1 MEMRSFLLCLAV
13 TVTAV
18 KGCSTGREFIT
29 AFMTNY
35 LYAQKGSPTLSITA
49 QNSPATVKVEVKGLA
64 YSEIVNIARGDTK
77 LITLPANTELEG
89 EGVYRKAV
97 SISSDADVSV
107 VSSHIKEYTGDSSV
121 IYPINQL
128 GRSYIIFT
136 PNTGPMKKEAAII
149 NGKEMNTVTIV
160 YNSPKIKPKTIN
172 LNAYEVYEF
181 QSQETLSGTKITST
195 LPVAVLAGHECAMIV
210 GTCEH
215 VYEQLIPIES
225 LSSTYLVPPMHYIL
239 SKDTAHVVAPEDNTV
254 VSIYK
259 HKHPKIIKMNS
270 GDVYEVHLKKTGT
283 LIQSNKNI
291 MVMYFSS
298 NFPYD
303 EYLTNVIPTSEMST
317 SWTIYPQNG
326 YDSNAVIVAEAAAQ
340 RTLSK
345 SLKWKDF
352 PGDSKYIWSIMP
364 IGSQKDP
371 ITISGN
377 SLMAVYV
384 YGGKVRWGYGTT
396 GVCNTGST
404 SIPVSPTDP
413 CDTVKCRE
421 REECR
426 KGVCVPVS
434 SATCHAVGDPHFKT
448 FDGKLFDF
456 QGTCSYVM
464 VNNTKPQKGLTPFT
478 VLIKNNHRGNNR
490 VAYVRA
496 VSVLVYGH
504 TVVAS
509 SQRGIVEFNG
519 ENTYLPLTIE
529 GGKIKVEQRGWDVI
543 ISTDFGLQVKYDW
556 NMMLYIT
563 VPSSYYQT
571 IGGLCGNYN
580 GDRRDE
586 YSDPKGTML
595 SSVIEFAKSW
605 KVPDKDLFCN
615 DDCNGQCPSCPST
628 LQEQYKQESNCG
640 IIAKKD
646 GPFASCHAII
656 EPNIYVDNCVYDVCI
671 NNGARLFLCNDIQSY
686 VGACMS
692 AGIKITGNW
701 RTLSN
706 CPMNCPANSHYESCG
721 TACAA
726 SCADRDAPEKCT
738 LSCVEGCQCN
748 TGYVRSGDECVPE
761 KKCGCT
767 YKDRYY
773 PAGQMF
779 WGDTKCAEKC
789 VCNPATGKVDCKVTS
804 CKKSE
809 MCDTRNGVR
818 DCYPMSYG
826 TCQGAG
832 DPHYRTFDGKPF
844 DFQGTCTYYFSKLL
858 NTADPSLIPF
868 EVLVKNENRGSNK
881 VVSFTKAVT
890 ISVYGYTIVLSKES
904 PRKVKVNDLYVNV
917 PFEKDSRLS
926 IFTTGYFG
934 VITTDFGLT
943 LKFNWESHVTLT
955 LPSTYSNEV
964 GGLCGNWNGNLN
976 DEFRTTDNTLAANP
990 TLFGTSWKV
999 KDDPGC
1005 SDECKEK
1012 ICPKCDNIEKMKV
1025 TFTKPCSIIT
1035 DKTGPFKG
1043 CHDKVNPSQFYED
1056 CVYDMCMYG
1065 GHPSALCSVLTA
1077 YTAAC
1082 QNALG
1087 KVESWRTN
1095 TLCPASCKE
1104 NSHYEVCGVGCPQT
1118 CLGLTETKGCK
1129 ETLCVEGC
1137 ACDDGSVLSNGECVP
1152 MAQCGC
1158 THMGLYYQ
1166 LGQEFFPEGKCNQR
1180 CVCKENGQVQCVDGF
1195 TCRPGEKCQVK
1206 NGVQGCFPEC
1216 TAVCTVA
1223 GFGIYQSFDGKS
1235 FSVEGD
1241 CEYRLVETIQTKD
1254 KISSFSVLVKQLSSD
1269 GIITR
1274 RVKIQVDEYTV
1285 TLMPGRIWEIQV
1297 DDAKTNLP
1305 VTVDEGLIQ
1314 VYQNGLYIVLE
1325 TDFGLKLTYDTV
1337 STATIE
1343 IPSTFKSAVTGLCGN
1358 YNGNKADDFLLPSGI
1373 QTSSGEYF
1381 AEAWVL
1387 PSDRG
1392 MCQTGCGS
1400 KCVNPDKDTQT
1411 QAEKAC
1417 TILTSEKGPFSNC
1430 YDKVPPQ
1437 TFFDECVKDVAAQ
1450 PKDKTVLCR
1459 YIQWYVA
1466 SCQETGTS
1474 MKTWRNS
1481 TFCPFK
1487 CFEKSHYELCADTCS
1502 STCASLT
1509 KSQKC
1514 PPCHE
1519 GCQCDDG
1526 FVFDGGECK
1535 ALKDCGCYADG
1546 KYYKTGE
1553 EVILEDCEEKCS
1565 CNAGVFSCQS
1575 YECEENQVCAKKNG
1589 AVGCYRTETYCPA
1602 NSNYEDCGTACLATC
1617 ANRDAPD
1624 NCTLPCVEGCQCSTG
1639 YVRSGDQCIS
1649 VKKCGCTYQG
1659 RYYAADQTFWGDTKC
1674 KEKCVCNPQTGKTQ
1688 CTPANCK
1695 NSEMCSTRN
1704 GVRDCYQLS
1713 YGYCQGAGD
1722 PHYRTFDGKPFDF
1735 QGTCTY
1741 YFSKLLN
1748 TADPSLIPFEVL
1760 VKNENRGHNKAV
1772 SFTKT
1777 VTISVYGY
1785 TIVLSKESPRKVK
1798 VNDLYVNMPFE
1809 KDSRLSIFTTG
1820 YFGVVTTDFGLT
1832 LKFNWE
1838 SHVALT
1844 LPSTYSN
1851 EVGGLCGNWNG
1862 NLNDEF
1868 RTPDDTLAANP
1879 TLFGTSWK
1887 VTDDPGCTDECKGKN
1902 CPKCDAPERNQVT
1915 FTKPCSIITDK
1926 TGPFKGCHDKVNP
1939 SQFYE
1944 DCVYDMCMYGGHPSA
1959 LCSVLTAYTAACQ
1972 NALGKV
1978 ESWRTK
1984 TLCPASCK
1992 ENSHYEVC
2000 GVGCPQTC
2008 LGLTESKGCK
2018 GFPCAEGCICDKG
2031 FVLSNGKCVP
2041 MAQCG
2046 CTHMG
2051 LYYQLGQEF
2060 FPEGKCNQRCVC
2072 KDNGQVQCVDGFT
2085 CRPGEKCQVQN
2096 GVQGCFPECTA
2107 VCTVAGFGLYQSFD
2121 GKSFSV
2127 EGDCEYRLVETIQR
2141 KDKISSFSV
2150 LVKKL
2155 SSEEAGITR
2164 RVEIQVDQYTITLLP
2179 GQVWD
2184 IQVDN
2189 TKTNLP
2195 VTLNEGLVQVY
2206 QNGLFIVVETNFG
2219 LKVTYDT
2226 ISMAT
2231 VEIPSTYKSAVTG
2244 LCGSYNGNKADD
2256 FLLPDGIQTSS
2267 VVYFAESWVSPS
2279 DRMMC
2284 KTACGSKCVN
2294 PDKDTQTEAE
2304 NACTILTSEKGPF
2317 SNCYDKVPPQTFFD
2331 ECVKDV
2337 AAQPKDQN
2345 VLCSH
2350 IQRYVASCQE
2360 TGTSI
2365 DSWRNSTFCPLKC
2378 FENKHYELC
2387 ADTCSS
2393 TCASLTESKK
2403 CPPCHEGCQC
2413 DDGLVF
2419 DGGECKALKDC
2430 GCYAD
2435 GKYYKSGEVI
2445 VQGDCERRCQC
2456 KAGEFTCDPLKC
2468 ASEQF
2473 CGKKDGVVGCYT
2485 KDLCSDHKCR
2495 EKEYCTV
2502 QDNKAVCVPK
2512 SKASCMATGDPHYR
2526 TFDGNHFSFQGICTY
2541 TLVKT
2546 SGKDPTLTPFSI
2558 INKNDM
2564 LNGYYGSYVKSV
2576 SIKVKGHDITFSKDK
2591 RNHVTIDGSVLNLP
2605 VSLNSEGINI
2615 VLSGTKGILQTD
2627 FGLEVTFNWADTLI
2641 VVLSSSY
2648 DNNIEGMCGTYND
2661 DLEDD
2666 FVTPSGNIV
2675 TDITEWAKSWSVPD
2689 SSSTC
2694 WHFPPCTDEKMSLYR
2709 GQSYCGLIE
2718 DANGPFS
2725 QCQNIISKRQFASD
2739 CLFQLCLNHGNQK
2752 AFCHA
2757 LNNYVSSCAL
2767 SSADVSPEW
2776 KQLANC

>member
-35 LYAQKGSPTLSITA
+35 QYAQKGSPTLSITA
-49 QNSPATVKVEVKGLA
+49 QNSPATVKVEVKGLG
-64 YSEIVNIARGDTK
+64 YSETVNIARGDTK
-77 LITLPANTELEG
+77 WITLPANTELEG
-89 EGVYRKAV
+89 EGVFRKAV
-97 SISSDADVSV
+97 SISSDADISV

-136 PNTGPMKKEAAII
+136 PNTGPLKKEAAII
-149 NGKEMNTVTIV
+149 NGKEMNTVTII
-160 YNSPKIKPKTIN
+160 YNSLRIRPKTIN

-215 VYEQLIPIES
+215 VYEQLIPIEA
-225 LSSTYLVPPMHYIL
+225 LSNTYLVPPMHYFL

-259 HKHPKIIKMNS
+259 DRHPKIITMNS
-270 GDVYEVHLKKTGT
+270 GDVYEVHMKRTGT
-283 LIQSNKNI
+283 IIQSNNKI
-291 MVMYFSS
+291 MVIYFSS

-340 RTLSK
+340 RTLSR
-345 SLKWKDF
+345 SLRWKDF
-352 PGDSKYIWSIMP
+352 PGDNKYIWSIMP
-364 IGSQKDP
+364 IGSQKGP

-384 YGGKVRWGYGTT
+384 YGGKLRWGYGTT

-404 SIPVSPTDP
+404 SIPVPPTDP

-464 VNNTKPQKGLTPFT
+464 VNNTKPQKGLTPFA

-490 VAYVRA
+490 VAYVRV

-509 SQRGIVEFNG
+509 SQRGVVEFNG

-529 GGKIKVEQRGWDVI
+529 GGKIKVEQRGWDVL

-571 IGGLCGNYN
+571 TGGLCGNYN

-586 YSDPKGTML
+586 YSDPKGIVL

-615 DDCNGQCPSCPST
+615 DDCNGQCPSCPLT
-628 LQEQYKQESNCG
+628 LQEQYKQESSCG
-640 IIAKKD
+640 IMAKKD
-646 GPFASCHAII
+646 GPFASCHATV
-656 EPNIYVDNCVYDVCI
+656 EPNIYMDNCVYDVCI

-706 CPMNCPANSHYESCG
+706 CPMNCPANSHYEPCG

-726 SCADRDAPEKCT
+726 SCADRGAPEKCM
-738 LSCVEGCQCN
+738 LPCVEGCQCN
-748 TGYVRSGDECVPE
+748 TGYVRSGDECTPI

-773 PAGQMF
+773 PADQMF
-779 WGDTKCAEKC
+779 WGDKKCTEKC
-789 VCNPATGKVDCKVTS
+789 VCNTATGKVECKVTS

-881 VVSFTKAVT
+881 AVSFTKAVT
-890 ISVYGYTIVLSKES
+890 ISVYGYAIVLSKES
-904 PRKVKVNDLYVNV
+904 PRKVKVNDLYVNL
-917 PFEKDSRLS
+917 PFEKDGQIN
-926 IFTTGYFG
+926 IFTAGYFG
-934 VITTDFGLT
+934 VVTTDFGLT

-955 LPSTYSNEV
+955 LPSTYSNEI

-1012 ICPKCDNIEKMKV
+1012 ICPKCDNIEKNKV

-1095 TLCPASCKE
+1095 TLCPASCKA

-1118 CLGLTETKGCK
+1118 CLGLTEPKGCK
-1129 ETLCVEGC
+1129 GSPCAEGC
-1137 ACDDGSVLSNGECVP
+1137 ICDKGFVLSNGECVS

-1180 CVCKENGQVQCVDGF
+1180 CVCKENGKVQCEDAF
-1195 TCRPGEKCQVK
+1195 TCRPGEKCQVQ
-1206 NGVQGCFPEC
+1206 NGVQGCFPESK
-1216 TAVCTVA
+1216 AVCSVA

-1254 KISSFSVLVKQLSSD
+1254 KITSFGVLVKQ
-1269 GIITR
+1269 
-1274 RVKIQVDEYTV
+1274 
-1285 TLMPGRIWEIQV
+1285 
-1297 DDAKTNLP
+1297 
-1305 VTVDEGLIQ
+1305 
-1314 VYQNGLYIVLE
+1314 
-1325 TDFGLKLTYDTV
+1325 
-1337 STATIE
+1337 
-1343 IPSTFKSAVTGLCGN
+1343 
-1358 YNGNKADDFLLPSGI
+1358 
-1373 QTSSGEYF
+1373 
-1381 AEAWVL
+1381 
-1387 PSDRG
+1387 
-1392 MCQTGCGS
+1392 
-1400 KCVNPDKDTQT
+1400 
-1411 QAEKAC
+1411 
-1417 TILTSEKGPFSNC
+1417 
-1430 YDKVPPQ
+1430 
-1437 TFFDECVKDVAAQ
+1437 
-1450 PKDKTVLCR
+1450 
-1459 YIQWYVA
+1459 
-1466 SCQETGTS
+1466 
-1474 MKTWRNS
+1474 
-1481 TFCPFK
+1481 
-1487 CFEKSHYELCADTCS
+1487 
-1502 STCASLT
+1502 
-1509 KSQKC
+1509 
-1514 PPCHE
+1514 
-1519 GCQCDDG
+1519 
-1526 FVFDGGECK
+1526 
-1535 ALKDCGCYADG
+1535 
-1546 KYYKTGE
+1546 
-1553 EVILEDCEEKCS
+1553 
-1565 CNAGVFSCQS
+1565 
-1575 YECEENQVCAKKNG
+1575 
-1589 AVGCYRTETYCPA
+1589 
-1602 NSNYEDCGTACLATC
+1602 
-1617 ANRDAPD
+1617 
-1624 NCTLPCVEGCQCSTG
+1624 
-1639 YVRSGDQCIS
+1639 
-1649 VKKCGCTYQG
+1649 
-1659 RYYAADQTFWGDTKC
+1659 
-1674 KEKCVCNPQTGKTQ
+1674 
-1688 CTPANCK
+1688 
-1695 NSEMCSTRN
+1695 
-1704 GVRDCYQLS
+1704 
-1713 YGYCQGAGD
+1713 
-1722 PHYRTFDGKPFDF
+1722 
-1735 QGTCTY
+1735 
-1741 YFSKLLN
+1741 
-1748 TADPSLIPFEVL
+1748 
-1760 VKNENRGHNKAV
+1760 
-1772 SFTKT
+1772 
-1777 VTISVYGY
+1777 
-1785 TIVLSKESPRKVK
+1785 
-1798 VNDLYVNMPFE
+1798 
-1809 KDSRLSIFTTG
+1809 
-1820 YFGVVTTDFGLT
+1820 
-1832 LKFNWE
+1832 
-1838 SHVALT
+1838 
-1844 LPSTYSN
+1844 
-1851 EVGGLCGNWNG
+1851 
-1862 NLNDEF
+1862 
-1868 RTPDDTLAANP
+1868 
-1879 TLFGTSWK
+1879 
-1887 VTDDPGCTDECKGKN
+1887 
-1902 CPKCDAPERNQVT
+1902 
-1915 FTKPCSIITDK
+1915 
-1926 TGPFKGCHDKVNP
+1926 
-1939 SQFYE
+1939 
-1944 DCVYDMCMYGGHPSA
+1944 
-1959 LCSVLTAYTAACQ
+1959 
-1972 NALGKV
+1972 
-1978 ESWRTK
+1978 
-1984 TLCPASCK
+1984 
-1992 ENSHYEVC
+1992 
-2000 GVGCPQTC
+2000 
-2008 LGLTESKGCK
+2008 
-2018 GFPCAEGCICDKG
+2018 
-2031 FVLSNGKCVP
+2031 
-2041 MAQCG
+2041 
-2046 CTHMG
+2046 
-2051 LYYQLGQEF
+2051 
-2060 FPEGKCNQRCVC
+2060 
-2072 KDNGQVQCVDGFT
+2072 
-2085 CRPGEKCQVQN
+2085 
-2096 GVQGCFPECTA
+2096 
-2107 VCTVAGFGLYQSFD
+2107 
-2121 GKSFSV
+2121 
-2127 EGDCEYRLVETIQR
+2127 
-2141 KDKISSFSV
+2141 
-2150 LVKKL
+2150 L
-2155 SSEEAGITR
+2155 SSEEAGITQ
-2164 RVEIQVDQYTITLLP
+2164 RVKIQVDQYTITLLP

-2206 QNGLFIVVETNFG
+2206 QSGLFIVVETNFG

-2226 ISMAT
+2226 VSMAT
-2231 VEIPSTYKSAVTG
+2231 VEIPSTFKSAVTG
-2244 LCGSYNGNKADD
+2244 LCGNYNGNKADD

-2267 VVYFAESWVSPS
+2267 VVYFADSWVSPS
-2279 DRMMC
+2279 DRIIC

-2294 PDKDTQTEAE
+2294 PDKDAQIQAE

-2317 SNCYDKVPPQTFFD
+2317 SNCYDKVPPQIFFD

-2365 DSWRNSTFCPLKC
+2365 DTWRNSTFCPFKC
-2378 FENKHYELC
+2378 FENSHFEMC

-2393 TCASLTESKK
+2393 TCASLTESQK

-2419 DGGECKALKDC
+2419 DGGECKA
-2430 GCYAD
+2430 
-2435 GKYYKSGEVI
+2435 
-2445 VQGDCERRCQC
+2445 
-2456 KAGEFTCDPLKC
+2456 
-2468 ASEQF
+2468 
-2473 CGKKDGVVGCYT
+2473 
-2485 KDLCSDHKCR
+2485 
-2495 EKEYCTV
+2495 
-2502 QDNKAVCVPK
+2502 
-2512 SKASCMATGDPHYR
+2512 
-2526 TFDGNHFSFQGICTY
+2526 
-2541 TLVKT
+2541 
-2546 SGKDPTLTPFSI
+2546 
-2558 INKNDM
+2558 
-2564 LNGYYGSYVKSV
+2564 
-2576 SIKVKGHDITFSKDK
+2576 
-2591 RNHVTIDGSVLNLP
+2591 
-2605 VSLNSEGINI
+2605 
-2615 VLSGTKGILQTD
+2615 
-2627 FGLEVTFNWADTLI
+2627 
-2641 VVLSSSY
+2641 
-2648 DNNIEGMCGTYND
+2648 
-2661 DLEDD
+2661 
-2666 FVTPSGNIV
+2666 
-2675 TDITEWAKSWSVPD
+2675 
-2689 SSSTC
+2689 
-2694 WHFPPCTDEKMSLYR
+2694 
-2709 GQSYCGLIE
+2709 
-2718 DANGPFS
+2718 
-2725 QCQNIISKRQFASD
+2725 
-2739 CLFQLCLNHGNQK
+2739 
-2752 AFCHA
+2752 
-2757 LNNYVSSCAL
+2757 
-2767 SSADVSPEW
+2767 
-2776 KQLANC
+2776 